1 MIKKIKLI
9 ESSLKIPKLHTI
21 WQNIIACFWLD
32 VLSYILITIIFI
44 LLIGKFD
51 EDEEISDDEMP
62 DNPDDQI

>member
-1 MIKKIKLI
+1 MA
-9 ESSLKIPKLHTI
+9 
-21 WQNIIACFWLD
+21 NIIACFWLD
-32 VLSYILITIIFI
+32 VLSYILITIILI